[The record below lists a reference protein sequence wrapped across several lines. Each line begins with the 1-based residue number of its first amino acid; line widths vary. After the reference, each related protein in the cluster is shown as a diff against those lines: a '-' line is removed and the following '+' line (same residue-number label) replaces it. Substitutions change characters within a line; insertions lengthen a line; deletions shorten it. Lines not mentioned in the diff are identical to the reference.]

1 MDWSLRRLI
10 SRTVFEQLLSNN
22 LGRHRFREYL
32 VRAEGTE
39 TQLDLLFDMIQFQK
53 MVAVVKDSAEVST
66 KHSTFFDSREVSS
79 LI

>member
-10 SRTVFEQLLSNN
+10 SRTIFEQLISDP

-39 TQLDLLFDMIQFQK
+39 TKLDMLFDMIQFSK
-53 MVAVVKDSAEVST
+53 MITIIKDSAEVSW
-66 KHSTFFDSREVSS
+66 
-79 LI
+79 I